1 MIDLYLFRHAESEM
15 NFRVEEVGGRS
26 NWAKL
31 TDAGVEQSVS
41 LGKRLKEKDIN
52 FDFVYTS
59 PAVRTIDTAKIACK
73 ELGLGEDKII
83 VSDLIQEISQ
93 GEWEGKLRKDCYTPE
108 IMTELDRQGWDF
120 KAPGGE
126 SRKEVEDRV
135 VKFLNEE
142 ILPKYNEGESCSIA
156 VFSHGVAIKC
166 LIRHIL
172 DFDQDMT
179 YKVLLNNTSISQLS
193 YTPRGWFILRIND
206 GAHINK
212 NSADIAYQN
221 WIYGVNH

>member
-26 NWAKL
+26 NWARL
-31 TDAGVEQSVS
+31 TDVGIEQSVC
-41 LGKRLKEKDIN
+41 LGKRIKEKGIS
-52 FDFVYTS
+52 FDFVYAS
-59 PAVRTIDTAKIACK
+59 PAVRTMDTAKIVCK
-73 ELGLGEDKII
+73 ELDFREEKII
-83 VSDLIQEISQ
+83 TSELIQEISQ
-93 GEWEGKLRKDCYTPE
+93 GEWEGKLRKNCYTPE
-108 IMTELDRQGWDF
+108 VMIELDKQGWDF

-142 ILPKYNEGESCSIA
+142 IITKYKEDESCSIA

-193 YTPRGWFILRIND
+193 YTPRGWFVLRIND
-206 GAHINK
+206 GAHITK